1 MRRPRLALHTGI
13 LEGWGT
19 FANVMKYLLMGTSA
33 NFGNMFSMAWVV
45 LFLLAHAQ
53 YIEGFGGL
61 E

>member
-1 MRRPRLALHTGI
+1 
-13 LEGWGT
+13 
-19 FANVMKYLLMGTSA
+19 MKYLLMGTSA
-33 NFGNMFSMAWVV
+33 NFGNMFSMAWAV